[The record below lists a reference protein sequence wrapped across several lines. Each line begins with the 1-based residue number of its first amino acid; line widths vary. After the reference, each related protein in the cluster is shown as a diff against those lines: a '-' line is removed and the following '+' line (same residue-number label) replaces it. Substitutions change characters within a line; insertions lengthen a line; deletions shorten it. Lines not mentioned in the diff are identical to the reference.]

1 MVLFIHRPEY
11 YGFNEDEEGNS
22 LVGLAEIIVAKHR
35 NGAVGDIRL
44 RFRKEQA
51 KFSDLDD
58 MEFAPFAAPGV
69 SQALTFGSKMNE
81 DPLPASSGDPDFD
94 FLKEPLSDDEIP
106 Y

>member
-1 MVLFIHRPEY
+1 M
-11 YGFNEDEEGNS
+11 
-22 LVGLAEIIVAKHR
+22 AKHR

-58 MEFAPFAAPGV
+58 MEYAPYAAPTA
-69 SQALTFGSKMNE
+69 SQAVTFGSKMNE
-81 DPLPASSGDPDFD
+81 DPLPASANSDFD
-94 FLKEPLSDDEIP
+94 FLTGPISDDEIP

>member
-1 MVLFIHRPEY
+1 MFIHRPEY

-22 LVGLAEIIVAKHR
+22 LIGLAEIIVAKHR

-51 KFSDLDD
+51 KFTDIDD
-58 MEFAPFAAPGV
+58 MEFTPYAAPGA
-69 SQALTFGSKMNE
+69 SQAVTFGSKMNE
-81 DPLPASSGDPDFD
+81 DPLPASSGNSDFD
-94 FLKEPLSDDEIP
+94 FLSGPMADDDIP